1 MRSNSKFS
9 HETLILN
16 KGFGYRKSGLS
27 GEKRTKCSKHR
38 PALQLKPH
46 ILLFRNYVYLNSM
59 RITCLAKDFQ
69 QDRIRNEEKPW
80 KDQTL
85 LLQVPKK

>member
-9 HETLILN
+9 HETLFLN

-38 PALQLKPH
+38 PAL
-46 ILLFRNYVYLNSM
+46 LFRNYVYLNCM